1 MTEGRREIQFPIEE
15 GEASGGL
22 RQTNCFSAAS
32 LKTEGHQMKPGR
44 AIAIQLHFT
53 NCAGTEQEAKVS
65 TRCKHHKSDQEA
77 NEHTQGLIF
86 LLIPAHSRRESS
98 KIDSAMGV
106 KSRKEKE
113 TWEVGVV

>member
-1 MTEGRREIQFPIEE
+1 
-15 GEASGGL
+15 
-22 RQTNCFSAAS
+22 
-32 LKTEGHQMKPGR
+32 MKPGR

-86 LLIPAHSRRESS
+86 LFIPAHSRRESS
-98 KIDSAMGV
+98 KIDSAMGI